1 MANKPKKIKLKP
13 TRSGAQI
20 YMSDS
25 YAKDFLDSID
35 NLEPTDLEKLMDKK
49 IDEKMYGS
57 GKTPR
62 EVGRKKADI
71 ITDQIAEAVRISNK
85 AKGGASGKAKGGAVR
100 AMKLGGVASSSKKK
114 MSSGGRAAIKGT
126 EFKGTF

>member
-1 MANKPKKIKLKP
+1 MAKKRKKAKLTP

-25 YAKDFLDSID
+25 YAKEFLDSID
-35 NLEPTDLEKLMDKK
+35 NREPTDLEKLMDKK

-62 EVGRKKADI
+62 EVGRKLSDVT
-71 ITDQIAEAVRISNK
+71 TDQISKAVRVSN
-85 AKGGASGKAKGGAVR
+85 KAKGGAVR
-100 AMKLGGVASSSKKK
+100 AMKLGGAVTK
-114 MSSGGRAAIKGT
+114 GRGPK
-126 EFKGTF
+126 FKGQS